1 MKIDTHR
8 SNFDQALQTDRTDS
22 VKRAETDAAARAGAK
37 GTDAITLSPAAH
49 LAAKALAAAGESD
62 GIRADEVARAK
73 KLLVSGA
80 LGLNSDS
87 LADAI
92 IDRVLDV
99 D

>member
-1 MKIDTHR
+1 MKIDTQR
-8 SNFDQALQTDRTDS
+8 ANLDKALQTDRTDS

-37 GTDAITLSPAAH
+37 GTDAITLSSTAQ
-49 LAAKALAAAGESD
+49 LAAKAVTAAGDQD
-62 GIRADEVARAK
+62 GMRADEIARAK

>member
-1 MKIDTHR
+1 
-8 SNFDQALQTDRTDS
+8 